1 VSRWPNAGVAIA
13 QERKSVSLAVS
24 PAGGS
29 HGSGG
34 AIVTVITRTSDTEA
48 PHVADVV
55 LEIRDMAKSFGP
67 VRALKRMNLTV
78 RRGRVHTLLGENGA
92 GKSTL
97 MKILAGVF
105 TPTSGTIVL
114 SGKPYIPHNPRDARA
129 HGISIVFQE
138 LSLCRNLSVAENIFA
153 SHEPSHLGFIRD
165 RELNGAAEQLIR
177 DLGLP
182 VDVRAK
188 VGDLSIAQRQLVEIA
203 KGLSLPADVVILDEP
218 TSSLSDSEAE
228 ILFTI
233 IDRLKSQGKAVIYIS
248 HRMEEIMRLS
258 DDITVMRD
266 GEYVTTTEK
275 NKTSIDRLIALM
287 VGREMNDIYPPRVAA
302 RPSAETPPVLATQN
316 LTVSGKFEDVS
327 IDVKPGEVV
336 GLFGLVGSGRS
347 DIMKALF
354 GMYRPQGEILL
365 DGKQLALASASD
377 AIRNGIAFVTENRK
391 EEGLVLPHSVE
402 RNINMVA
409 LGQLAGPLG
418 LMRASAEREAARSE
432 VKRLAIKTASIDTSA
447 GSLSGGN
454 QQKIVLAKWLQ
465 IKPRVLILDEPTR
478 GVDVGA
484 KFEIYRIIRELAAN
498 GAAILMVSSELPE
511 VLGMS
516 DRVVVMHEGNWLS
529 ATLDAGGATH
539 PKRS

>member
-1 VSRWPNAGVAIA
+1 MTEPSAAIHE
-13 QERKSVSLAVS
+13 QTSQ
-24 PAGGS
+24 
-29 HGSGG
+29 G
-34 AIVTVITRTSDTEA
+34 AET
-48 PHVADVV
+48 V
-55 LEIRDMAKSFGP
+55 LEIRDIAKSFGA
-67 VRALKRMNLTV
+67 VQALKRMNLKV

-97 MKILAGVF
+97 MKILAGVYK
-105 TPTSGTIVL
+105 PTSGKIL
-114 SGKPYIPHNPRDARA
+114 LDGKEYQPQNPRHARA

-153 SHEPSHLGFIRD
+153 SHEPSRFGFIRD
-165 RELNGAAEQLIR
+165 GELLARAEALIR

-182 VDVRAK
+182 VNVRAK

-203 KGLSLPADVVILDEP
+203 KGLSLPADIVILDEP

-233 IDRLKSQGKAVIYIS
+233 IERLKKQGKALIYIS

-266 GEYVTTTEK
+266 GEYITTTEK
-275 NKTSIDRLIALM
+275 TETSIDKLIALM
-287 VGREMNDIYPPRVAA
+287 VGREMKDIYPPRIAPKPGEGVA
-302 RPSAETPPVLATQN
+302 PILATKN
-316 LTVSGKFEDVS
+316 LTVPGKFRDVS

-336 GLFGLVGSGRS
+336 GLFGLIGSGRS

-354 GMYRPQGEILL
+354 GMERPEEGQILL
-365 DGKQLALASASD
+365 DGKPLTLSSPSE
-377 AIRNGIAFVTENRK
+377 AIRHGIAFVTENRK

-402 RNINMVA
+402 RNVNMVA
-409 LGQLAGPLG
+409 LKQLAGPFG
-418 LMRASAEREAARSE
+418 LMRGSAERASAKAE
-432 VKRLAIKTASIDTSA
+432 VLRLAIKTASIDTSA

-465 IKPRVLILDEPTR
+465 IRPRVLILDEPTR

-484 KFEIYRIIRELAAN
+484 KFEIYRIIRELAAE

-511 VLGMS
+511 VLGLS
-516 DRVVVMHEGNWLS
+516 DRVVVMHNRNL
-529 ATLDAGGATH
+529 AAVLDAEGLTPETVMSYAAGMHA
-539 PKRS
+539 

>member
-1 VSRWPNAGVAIA
+1 MTATSQTTHPDAPQAAG
-13 QERKSVSLAVS
+13 
-24 PAGGS
+24 
-29 HGSGG
+29 
-34 AIVTVITRTSDTEA
+34 
-48 PHVADVV
+48 DVV
-55 LEIRDMAKSFGP
+55 LEIRDIAKSFGP
-67 VRALKRMNLTV
+67 VVALKRMNLTV

-105 TPTSGTIVL
+105 TPTAGNLVL
-114 SGKPYIPHNPRDARA
+114 KGSAYTPRNPRDARA

-153 SHEPSHLGFIRD
+153 SHEPSRFGFIRD
-165 RELNGAAEQLIR
+165 RELNAAAERLIR
-177 DLGLP
+177 ELGLP

-203 KGLSLPADVVILDEP
+203 KGLSLPADVIILDEP

-233 IDRLKSQGKAVIYIS
+233 VERLKGQGKAVIYIS

-275 NKTSIDRLIALM
+275 SETSIDKLITLM
-287 VGREMNDIYPPRVAA
+287 VGRAMNDIYPPREAP
-302 RPSAETPPVLATQN
+302 RPSPNTPPVLATKQ
-316 LTVSGKFEDVS
+316 LTLAGKFRDVS

-347 DIMKALF
+347 DVMKALF
-354 GMYRPQGEILL
+354 GMYAPHGEILL
-365 DGKQLALASASD
+365 DGRPVAFASSAQ
-377 AIRNGIAFVTENRK
+377 AIRAGIAFVTENRK

-409 LGQLAGPLG
+409 LGQLSAPLG
-418 LMRASAEREAARSE
+418 LMRGAAERKAARAE
-432 VKRLAIKTASIDTSA
+432 VKRLAIKTASIDTRA

-454 QQKIVLAKWLQ
+454 QQKIVLAKWLR

-484 KFEIYRIIRELAAN
+484 KFEIYCIIRELAAN
-498 GAAILMVSSELPE
+498 GTAILMVSSELPE
-511 VLGMS
+511 VLGLS
-516 DRVVVMHEGNWLS
+516 DRVVVMHDKSIAAVLEADGLTPETVMTH
-529 ATLDAGGATH
+529 AAGINA
-539 PKRS
+539 

>member
-1 VSRWPNAGVAIA
+1 MTDPVTAT
-13 QERKSVSLAVS
+13 KSEPTA
-24 PAGGS
+24 
-29 HGSGG
+29 
-34 AIVTVITRTSDTEA
+34 A
-48 PHVADVV
+48 PDVV
-55 LEIRDMAKSFGP
+55 LEIRDVAKSFGP
-67 VRALKRMNLTV
+67 VVALKRMNLSV

-105 TPTSGTIVL
+105 KPTSGTITL
-114 SGKPYIPHNPRDARA
+114 KGRPYAPKDPRDARA
-129 HGISIVFQE
+129 HGIAIVFQE
-138 LSLCRNLSVAENIFA
+138 LSLSRNLTVAENIFA
-153 SHEPSHLGFIRD
+153 NHEPNRFGFIRE
-165 RELNGAAEQLIR
+165 RELNSAAEKLIA

-182 VDVRAK
+182 VNARSK

-228 ILFTI
+228 ILFSI
-233 IDRLKSQGKAVIYIS
+233 IERLKARGTAVIYIS

-258 DDITVMRD
+258 DDITVVRD

-275 NKTSIDRLIALM
+275 GETSIEKLIALM
-287 VGREMNDIYPPRVAA
+287 VGREMNDIYPPREVP
-302 RPSAETPPVLATQN
+302 RPSETVPPILATHN
-316 LTVSGKFEDVS
+316 LTVPGKFYDVS
-327 IDVKPGEVV
+327 IDVKPGEVL

-347 DIMKALF
+347 DVMKALF
-354 GMYRPQGEILL
+354 GMLQPTGRIEL
-365 DGKQLALASASD
+365 DGEPIVLSSPSD

-409 LGQLAGPLG
+409 LGQLAGPFG
-418 LMRASAEREAARSE
+418 LMRSSAERASAKAE
-432 VKRLAIKTASIDTSA
+432 VLRLAIKTASLDTVA

-465 IKPRVLILDEPTR
+465 TKPNILILDEPTR

-511 VLGMS
+511 VLGLS
-516 DRVVVMHEGNWLS
+516 DRVAVMH
-529 ATLDAGGATH
+529 AKRVAAILDADGLTPETVMSYAAGMH
-539 PKRS
+539 Q

>member
-1 VSRWPNAGVAIA
+1 M
-13 QERKSVSLAVS
+13 E
-24 PAGGS
+24 
-29 HGSGG
+29 SGG
-34 AIVTVITRTSDTEA
+34 IEVTSPVTDQA
-48 PHVADVV
+48 PV
-55 LEIRDMAKSFGP
+55 LEIRDVAKSFGP
-67 VRALKRMNLTV
+67 VVALKRMNLTV
-78 RRGRVHTLLGENGA
+78 RPGRVHTLLGENGA

-105 TPTSGTIVL
+105 KPTAGTITL
-114 SGKPYIPHNPRDARA
+114 KGKPYAPKDPRDARA
-129 HGISIVFQE
+129 HGIAIVFQE
-138 LSLCRNLSVAENIFA
+138 LSLSRNLTVAENIFA
-153 SHEPSHLGFIRD
+153 NHEPSRFGFIRE
-165 RELNGAAEQLIR
+165 RELNGAAEKLIA

-182 VDVRAK
+182 VDARSR

-228 ILFTI
+228 ILFSI
-233 IDRLKSQGKAVIYIS
+233 IERLKARGTAVIYIS

-258 DDITVMRD
+258 DDITVVRD
-266 GEYVTTTEK
+266 GEYVSTAEK
-275 NKTSIDRLIALM
+275 SQTSIDRLIALM
-287 VGREMNDIYPPRVAA
+287 VGREMHDIYPPREAP
-302 RPSAETPPVLATQN
+302 RPADTVRPILATKN
-316 LTVSGKFEDVS
+316 LTVPGKFHDVS
-327 IDVKPGEVV
+327 IDVKPGEVL

-347 DIMKALF
+347 DVMKALF
-354 GMYRPQGEILL
+354 GMLPPSGTIEL
-365 DGKQLALASASD
+365 DGKAITLGSPSD

-418 LMRASAEREAARSE
+418 LMRSSAERAAAKAE
-432 VKRLAIKTASIDTSA
+432 VLRLAIKTASLDTVA

-465 IKPRVLILDEPTR
+465 TKPRILILDEPTR

-484 KFEIYRIIRELAAN
+484 KFEIYRIIRELAAS

-511 VLGMS
+511 VLGLS
-516 DRVVVMHEGNWLS
+516 DRVAVMHNNHV
-529 ATLDAGGATH
+529 AAVLDADGLTPETVMSYAAGMH
-539 PKRS
+539 Q

>member
-1 VSRWPNAGVAIA
+1 M
-13 QERKSVSLAVS
+13 
-24 PAGGS
+24 
-29 HGSGG
+29 
-34 AIVTVITRTSDTEA
+34 TDTETA
-48 PHVADVV
+48 TKSERNALPDTV
-55 LEIRDMAKSFGP
+55 LEIRDVAKSFGP
-67 VRALKRMNLTV
+67 VIALKRMNLTV

-105 TPTSGTIVL
+105 KPTSGTIL
-114 SGKPYIPHNPRDARA
+114 LKGATYTPKDPRDARA
-129 HGISIVFQE
+129 NGIAIVFQE
-138 LSLCRNLSVAENIFA
+138 LSLSRNLSVAENIFA
-153 SHEPSHLGFIRD
+153 NHEPSRFGFVRE
-165 RELNGAAEQLIR
+165 RELNAAADKLI
-177 DLGLP
+177 DELGLP
-182 VDVRAK
+182 VDARAK

-203 KGLSLPADVVILDEP
+203 KGLSQPADVVILDEP

-228 ILFTI
+228 ILFSI
-233 IDRLKSQGKAVIYIS
+233 IERLKARGTAVIYIS

-258 DDITVMRD
+258 DDITVVRD

-275 NKTSIDRLIALM
+275 SETTIERLIALM
-287 VGREMNDIYPPRVAA
+287 VGREMNDIYPPREAP
-302 RPSAETPPVLATQN
+302 RPSASVPPILETKN
-316 LTVSGKFEDVS
+316 LSVAGKFNDVS
-327 IDVKPGEVV
+327 IDVKPGEVL

-347 DIMKALF
+347 DVMEALF
-354 GMYRPQGEILL
+354 GMLRPTGEIRL
-365 DGKQLALASASD
+365 DGEVITLSSPTD

-409 LGQLAGPLG
+409 LGQLAGPFG
-418 LMRASAEREAARSE
+418 LMRSKAERSAAKAE
-432 VKRLAIKTASIDTSA
+432 VLRLAIKTASIDTVA

-465 IKPRVLILDEPTR
+465 TKPRILILDEPTR

-511 VLGMS
+511 VLGLS
-516 DRVVVMHEGNWLS
+516 DRVAVMHNKHV
-529 ATLDAGGATH
+529 AAIVDADGLTPETVMSYAAGMH
-539 PKRS
+539 L